1 MQELTMAEV
10 LMVSGAGK
18 EKEESGTLSRP
29 TRGESEYGRMVNDI
43 AGALTSFGGWFGCKV
58 WDWTHGSLSYN

>member
-18 EKEESGTLSRP
+18 AESGTLSRP

-43 AGALTSFGGWFGCKV
+43 AGALNIFGGWLGCKV
-58 WDWTHGSLSYN
+58 WDWTHGSLSHN